1 VIADMM
7 VVAFL
12 VTGIAPGSSPTANGR
27 LDWVERLEMEL

>member
-7 VVAFL
+7 AVAFS
-12 VTGIAPGSSPTANGR
+12 VTGIASGSSPTANGP